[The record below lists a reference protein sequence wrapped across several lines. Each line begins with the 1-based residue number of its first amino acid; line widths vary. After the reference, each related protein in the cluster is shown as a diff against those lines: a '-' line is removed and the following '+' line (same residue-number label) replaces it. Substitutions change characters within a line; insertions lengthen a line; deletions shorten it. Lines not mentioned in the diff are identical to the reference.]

1 MILGRPLTAAERRKS
16 QRLYGAFSFG
26 NGMSYMCL
34 GENLMV
40 LFAVQLGAPNAVVAL
55 LGAMQFIGYAMLPLG
70 VRHTSRRGA
79 ATCQADF
86 WIARNM
92 AALLTASAALVWRV
106 SPPAAWGL
114 VLLGALLFY
123 GFRAAG
129 GVLFTPLMGDVST
142 EEEAPGVIGFTTAL
156 FNVSA
161 VATLAAIT
169 AATHRWQGRDA
180 LAAVI
185 VLGALLGIGSSFFL
199 RGMCETGA
207 IRDAAREPLLSGMR
221 DALHNRDLLRLT
233 LAWFLLNLVSIL
245 LVPISTLAIKRGCGF
260 GDTQALLCACAQ
272 FAGGIASSFASGRLC
287 RRFGPRRVLFSG
299 LLGCATVPFAWLL
312 FPVGAGPQTALA
324 ASLALFFWL
333 GGFFYLIYNST
344 NSYFLLACPDKKA
357 QVAGSIAVNLAAG
370 GGAGVI
376 GSAVG
381 AWLVSRA
388 ADWAPALGGVFDGTL
403 GPFRLYFL
411 ILLPIAAAAA
421 VACLALRTKV
431 YSYRREHG
439 EEALRRAVSFG
450 HHRKH

>member
-1 MILGRPLTAAERRKS
+1 MILGRTLTAAERRKS

-55 LGAMQFIGYAMLPLG
+55 LGAMQFIGYSMLPLG
-70 VRHTSRRGA
+70 VRHTARRGA

-86 WIARNM
+86 WVARNV

-106 SPPAAWGL
+106 SPQAAWGL

-161 VATLAAIT
+161 VAMLAAIT

-185 VLGALLGIGSSFFL
+185 VLGAMLGIGSSFFL

-207 IRDAAREPLLSGMR
+207 IRDAAREPLLRGMR
-221 DALHNRDLLRLT
+221 DARL
-233 LAWFLLNLVSIL
+233 
-245 LVPISTLAIKRGCGF
+245 
-260 GDTQALLCACAQ
+260 TQALCLPPSSRPLHGRVAEPRRRARKSSTIV
-272 FAGGIASSFASGRLC
+272 AREASSKEI
-287 RRFGPRRVLFSG
+287 
-299 LLGCATVPFAWLL
+299 LG
-312 FPVGAGPQTALA
+312 
-324 ASLALFFWL
+324 
-333 GGFFYLIYNST
+333 
-344 NSYFLLACPDKKA
+344 
-357 QVAGSIAVNLAAG
+357 
-370 GGAGVI
+370 
-376 GSAVG
+376 
-381 AWLVSRA
+381 
-388 ADWAPALGGVFDGTL
+388 
-403 GPFRLYFL
+403 
-411 ILLPIAAAAA
+411 
-421 VACLALRTKV
+421 
-431 YSYRREHG
+431 
-439 EEALRRAVSFG
+439 
-450 HHRKH
+450 